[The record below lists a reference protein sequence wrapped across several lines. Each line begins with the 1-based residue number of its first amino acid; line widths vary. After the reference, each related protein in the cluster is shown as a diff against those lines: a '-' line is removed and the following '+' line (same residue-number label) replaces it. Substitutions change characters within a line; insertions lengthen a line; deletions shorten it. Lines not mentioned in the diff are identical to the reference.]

1 VPSTPPLREVDV
13 PVVGLAR
20 LRPLIGEGRY
30 ADLMAEAARTRAAL
44 RGCTV
49 WTVNST
55 ATGGGVAEMLEAL
68 VGYILGVGVAVR
80 WLVITGDS
88 EFFSVTKRLHNRLHG
103 VPGDGGPLGRVEAAA
118 YEAVEAVNAEAIA
131 ALVRPGDVVLLHDP
145 QTAGLAAPLKATG
158 AAVLWRCHVGT
169 DATNPWTEEAWS
181 FLRPYLAA
189 CDGFVFSRREY
200 VPAWVPMDRVS
211 IIPPSIDPFS
221 PKNQEL
227 STGDGL
233 QILGA
238 MGVLDTT
245 STGSAVF
252 TRRDGAAGHVTRR
265 ATMVAE
271 GPLDPGAPLVVQVSR
286 WDRLKDMAGVMAGFA
301 ARVPI
306 RSDVQLALVGPAV
319 EHVSDDPEGREVLDE
334 CIEAWSL
341 LPSEQRRRI
350 RLVVLPMDD
359 QDENAAMVNALQR
372 HATVIVQ
379 KSLAEGFGLTVA
391 EGMWKA
397 KAVVASAVGGIIEQV
412 APGTGVLLDD
422 PSNLDGFGDAL
433 VALLDQP
440 DEVARLGGNARRHV
454 LESFVGD
461 KHLMQYGALM
471 ERLKAP

>member
-1 VPSTPPLREVDV
+1 MPSTPPLREVDV

-189 CDGFVFSRREY
+189 CDGFVFTRQAY
-200 VPAWVPMDRVS
+200 VPGWIPGDRVS

-227 STGDGL
+227 SEVECL
-233 QILGA
+233 RILA
-238 MGVLDTT
+238 TMGVVNGPPRGLA
-245 STGSAVF
+245 SF
-252 TRRDGAAGHVTRR
+252 TRLDGSAGHVTRQVSV
-265 ATMVAE
+265 VAD
-271 GPLDPGAPLVVQVSR
+271 GALDLAVPLVIQVSR
-286 WDRLKDMAGVMAGFA
+286 WDHLKDMAGVMAGFA
-301 ARVPI
+301 AHIAGRN
-306 RSDVQLALVGPAV
+306 DAQLALVGPV
-319 EHVSDDPEGREVLDE
+319 VDDVSDDPEGREVLE
-334 CIEAWSL
+334 QCIEAWSL
-341 LPSEQRRRI
+341 LPSLQRRRV
-350 RLVVLPMDD
+350 LLLSLPMDD
-359 QDENAAMVNALQR
+359 VDENAVMVNALQR

-397 KAVVASAVGGIIEQV
+397 KAVVASAVGGIVDQV

-422 PSNLDGFGDAL
+422 PSDLDGFGDTL
-433 VALLDQP
+433 SSLLDRP
-440 DEVARLGGNARRHV
+440 DDIVRLGEHARRHV
-454 LESFVGD
+454 LEGFIGD
-461 KHLMQYGALM
+461 KHLLHYGKLM